1 MPFSILFVAFVGP
14 ILRLFFKRRKAQY
27 MKTSLEF
34 STFYTEDWILEQK
47 LTKITDADEIELER
61 QLLAES
67 SKIPNDSILDYL
79 VNRRGNVQRQNETKK
94 EFVVRLMKID
104 FEKNHGLQLDEFIS
118 LCKEI
123 REENPE
129 MLI

>member
-1 MPFSILFVAFVGP
+1 
-14 ILRLFFKRRKAQY
+14 